1 MANKTD
7 FLTKFTQITN
17 FSIEESIKLL
27 SLSKKQVLVLNKN
40 AYDIKKALTYINSID
55 GLEELK
61 ELPGVYLI
69 HSGKKELTASTQF
82 KEGMFYI
89 QNLSS
94 LIPVLALNP
103 KATDTIL
110 DMCAAPGGKTFNICN
125 LTLNRAEV
133 YVNEADRIRV
143 NDLKEIISVFNLNIK
158 DIYTLPAQ
166 GLYHVLDNKFT
177 KILIDAPCS
186 SEGLINLSDE
196 KTLKY
201 WNQKK
206 VKQLRN
212 LQKKIIASAYKL
224 LAPGGTLVYSTCTYS
239 PEENEEIVNY
249 ILKSAQDLEIQAINL
264 PIKRDNFIPALTR
277 WGAKEFSS
285 ELTKCMRIL
294 PTEVFEG
301 FFVCKL
307 TKAKL

>member
-17 FSIEESIKLL
+17 ISLEESIKLL

-40 AYDIKKALTYINSID
+40 NKDFEKALTYINKVG
-55 GLEELK
+55 GLEEIK
-61 ELPGVYLI
+61 EIPGVYLI
-69 HSGKKELTASTQF
+69 HTGKKDITASAQF

-103 KATDTIL
+103 TASDTIL

-125 LTLNRAEV
+125 MSLNKADV
-133 YVNEADRIRV
+133 YVNEANRV
-143 NDLKEIISVFNLNIK
+143 RVQGLKEVITMFNLNIK
-158 DIYTLPAQ
+158 DIYTVPAQ
-166 GLYHVLDNKFT
+166 GLYHVLNNKFT

-239 PEENEEIVNY
+239 PEENEVVVNY
-249 ILKSAQDLEIQAINL
+249 ILKTAKDLEIQTL
-264 PIKRDNFIPALTR
+264 DFPLKRTNFVPALTS
-277 WGAKEFSS
+277 WNEKALSS
-285 ELTKCMRIL
+285 ELTKCIRIL
-294 PTEVFEG
+294 PTDIFEG